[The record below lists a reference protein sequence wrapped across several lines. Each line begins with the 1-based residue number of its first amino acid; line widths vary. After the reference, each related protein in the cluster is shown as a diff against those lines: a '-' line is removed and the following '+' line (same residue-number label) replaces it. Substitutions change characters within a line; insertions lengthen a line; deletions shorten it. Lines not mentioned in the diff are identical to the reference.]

1 MGNIDLFISYE
12 HESKIIADN
21 ICSVLE
27 SKGIRCWYAPRDV
40 RGDYATSIVEAIEH
54 CKVFVLVLNPAAS
67 ESPHVLNEVEMA
79 YQRILKGEITIV
91 PFKVE
96 NGVFSKA
103 MEYYVKRLHWID
115 AASDSLDK
123 AILEL
128 YEKLIPVL
136 GIERVT
142 NNENNNDENHE
153 TNLKRKVNQYY
164 SADNL
169 VEVKRLFGEEAF
181 LYDIERPYYDRLFY
195 NKEKAVVLDFNVLCP
210 YHAVKKFADRT
221 EVSKV
226 AYLTYSEPS
235 VLEGNE
241 MLKQN
246 GDNENKK
253 FFLFDQSTTKVE
265 EALPKILNELNA
277 TGFDFLNLTMS
288 IMDFGNPF
296 KILNKIKKFLNPGA
310 VAFIRDVDDGVVFAY
325 PDEKGL
331 FKEVQNF
338 YKYDTLSGSRESG
351 RQIYD
356 LMKKLG
362 AIDVRLE
369 RCGINTT
376 GMDYHRKHLVFESWF
391 GFIPNDFKIM
401 LERDPQDKIAKKIIE
416 WLDEH
421 YDDLEEQFS
430 QPNFIFNSG
439 YVIYTVRF

>member
-1 MGNIDLFISYE
+1 MSSIDVFISYQ
-12 HESKIIADN
+12 HESKLIADN

-40 RGDYATSIVEAIEH
+40 RGDYATSIVEAIEN
-54 CKVFVLVLNPAAS
+54 CKVFVLVLNPVAS

-79 YQRILKGEITIV
+79 YQRILKGEITII

-96 NGVFSKA
+96 DGDFSKA

-115 AASDSLDK
+115 AANGSFEK

-128 YEKLIPVL
+128 YEKLVPIL
-136 GIERVT
+136 GLEKISG
-142 NNENNNDENHE
+142 NMSADGHE
-153 TNLKRKVNQYY
+153 TNLVRKSNQYY
-164 SADNL
+164 TADDL
-169 VEVKRLFGEEAF
+169 VEVKRLYGEESF

-195 NKEKAVVLDFNVLCP
+195 NKKEAVVLDFNVLCP

-226 AYLTYSEPS
+226 AYLTYSEAS
-235 VLEGNE
+235 VNEGNE
-241 MLKQN
+241 LLEQN
-246 GDNENKK
+246 GDNVNKK
-253 FFLFDQSTTKVE
+253 FFHYDLSTTRIE
-265 EALPKILNELNA
+265 DALPKILKELNA

-288 IMDFGNPF
+288 IMDFQNPF

-310 VAFIRDVDDGVVFAY
+310 VAFVRDVDDGVVFAY
-325 PDEKGL
+325 PDEAGL
-331 FKEVQNF
+331 FKQIKEF

-376 GMDYHRKHLVFESWF
+376 GMDYYRKKLVFESWF
-391 GFIPNDFKIM
+391 SFIPNDFKTM
-401 LERDPQDKIAKKIIE
+401 LQRDPKDKKAKEILE
-416 WLDEH
+416 WIDEF

>member
-142 NNENNNDENHE
+142 NNENNNAENHE
-153 TNLKRKVNQYY
+153 TNLKRKINQYY

-226 AYLTYSEPS
+226 AYLTYSEAS
-235 VLEGNE
+235 VMEGNE

-430 QPNFIFNSG
+430 QSNFIFNSG

>member
-153 TNLKRKVNQYY
+153 TNLKRKINQYY

-226 AYLTYSEPS
+226 AYLTYSEAS
-235 VLEGNE
+235 VMEGNE

-401 LERDPQDKIAKKIIE
+401 LERDPQDKIAKKIVE
-416 WLDEH
+416 
-421 YDDLEEQFS
+421 
-430 QPNFIFNSG
+430 
-439 YVIYTVRF
+439 